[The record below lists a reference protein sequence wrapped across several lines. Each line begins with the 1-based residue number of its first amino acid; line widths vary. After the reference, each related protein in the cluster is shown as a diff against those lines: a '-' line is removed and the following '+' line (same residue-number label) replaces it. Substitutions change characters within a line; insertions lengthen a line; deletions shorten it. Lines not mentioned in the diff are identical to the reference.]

1 MAHKSFDKTRQCGYN
16 REMLIAILSDTHNH
30 AANLQTAL
38 EVCRGEGVYKV
49 FHCGDMT
56 TVETA
61 RLLEG
66 FEVTYVYGNGD
77 AASGAIRQ
85 TLLEMNLNSY
95 GGPVYGGEIGQ
106 VSVAATHGHMEG
118 VLPELVRSGKYD
130 YVFCGHSHRRKEEQT
145 GRTRVI
151 NPGAL
156 GGLRVM
162 SPSFC
167 LLDLDTGKARFVE
180 L

>member
-1 MAHKSFDKTRQCGYN
+1 
-16 REMLIAILSDTHNH
+16 
-30 AANLQTAL
+30 
-38 EVCRGEGVYKV
+38 
-49 FHCGDMT
+49 
-56 TVETA
+56 
-61 RLLEG
+61 
-66 FEVTYVYGNGD
+66 
-77 AASGAIRQ
+77 
-85 TLLEMNLNSY
+85 
-95 GGPVYGGEIGQ
+95 
-106 VSVAATHGHMEG
+106 
-118 VLPELVRSGKYD
+118 
-130 YVFCGHSHRRKEEQT
+130 